1 MTDSLGGVLLQ
12 AQPGGL
18 DPSFMLMLGSIF
30 LIFYML
36 VIRPESRRRKEHD
49 ASVKGAERGDEVTTS
64 GGLRGTVMGTT
75 DDIVTVEIA
84 KLKSGES
91 VRVKISRSG
100 LSDVSKAKSK
110 AKGKE
115 AS

>member
-36 VIRPESRRRKEHD
+36 VIRPENRRRKEHEG
-49 ASVKGAERGDEVTTS
+49 SVKGAERGDEVTTS

-115 AS
+115 ES